1 MHSVKKARLK
11 QRVSTGLRAI
21 FKKLVSEPLKIK
33 ELVWI
38 WHKLSVYSIRDYQEK
53 AGLANI
59 ALASRYPQGRQHPA
73 RRWRSS
79 R

>member
-1 MHSVKKARLK
+1 M
-11 QRVSTGLRAI
+11 

-38 WHKLSVYSIRDYQEK
+38 WHRLSVYSIRDYQEK

-59 ALASRYPQGRQHPA
+59 APASRYPQGRQHPA
-73 RRWRSS
+73 RR
-79 R
+79 